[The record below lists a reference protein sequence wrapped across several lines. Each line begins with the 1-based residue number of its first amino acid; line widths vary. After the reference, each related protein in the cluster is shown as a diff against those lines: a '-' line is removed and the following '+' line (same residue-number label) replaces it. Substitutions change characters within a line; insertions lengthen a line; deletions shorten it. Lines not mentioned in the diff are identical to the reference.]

1 MLYTMGFMLSKVGY
15 FLIFSPLSLVCGYY
29 IGCEGGLSMCLLEKG
44 INDAIGKINIMQ
56 TSGEFISTNVQLCI
70 ISQEFS
76 INVTP

>member
-1 MLYTMGFMLSKVGY
+1 
-15 FLIFSPLSLVCGYY
+15 
-29 IGCEGGLSMCLLEKG
+29 MCLLEKG